1 MIATATKA
9 FLADSVATL
18 LINGSLSV
26 QKMGH
31 RAVEN
36 QEEGSRAHLKS
47 PWWWLGL
54 FIMVSGVSIHICAL
68 PYADMTLLA
77 ANSSLAIMGN
87 LALSIWLF
95 GEKWVWKYDAPA
107 LALIIA
113 GCCSIVA
120 LSNKGEIEYN
130 GSAMLDILLAWKA
143 ITFYCFVACFMVV
156 CHITMKLFEK
166 SLRTFE
172 TDADLADHK
181 VRTEVNENPDPAQLV
196 FTTKTD

>member
-1 MIATATKA
+1 MIETATKA

-36 QEEGSRAHLKS
+36 QAGGSRAHLKS

-54 FIMVSGVSIHICAL
+54 TIMLTGITIHIFAL

-77 ANSSLAIMGN
+77 ANSSLAIIGN
-87 LALSIWLF
+87 LILSMWLF
-95 GEKWVWKYDAPA
+95 DEKWVWKFDAPA

-113 GCCSIVA
+113 GCCLIVS
-120 LSNKGEIEYN
+120 LSNKE
-130 GSAMLDILLAWKA
+130 
-143 ITFYCFVACFMVV
+143 
-156 CHITMKLFEK
+156 
-166 SLRTFE
+166 
-172 TDADLADHK
+172 
-181 VRTEVNENPDPAQLV
+181 EVKYDG
-196 FTTKTD
+196 